1 VGQKHDG
8 DLVIMRLGDFEE
20 LATMV

>member
-20 LATMV
+20 LVTMV